1 MDGFFGNK
9 PPHVSARNTALFGM
23 VLTVLIYFVAFFQND
38 DTGPLW
44 KSLRVLLPAALFFL
58 GCFAFVAYSLRRK
71 PEEKGLAMGIA
82 FPATVILLF
91 LYSVADSYVHGSS
104 ETQMGIVYSF
114 LFFFTS
120 PAWALFLW
128 MMIPTLLRLM
138 YKCIRASLGV
148 TRARP
153 HLGALAGF
161 TLLSLAG
168 YQSAWNLVHSYD
180 ADSGPYYR
188 SDQTAET
195 IEPLYLCLWSVGSA
209 GPRRHGFPD
218 SLSAVRAAGAIERGI
233 NCGKT
238 LDRIPD
244 RAYTV
249 DYARPRKNQ
258 FLLTLVEKTR
268 SGSPVHKLWVDQT
281 GVLHEAVE
289 IDDKLD
295 SVRVVNAAPLAD
307 LLVAQ
312 HRLEDYAAKNPH
324 HEYPARLSDAYTE
337 HRHMVY
343 TPRRNAAGKVMS
355 YTLLIPSSGRLV
367 IAPISTRL
375 GERFRSYLL
384 DETGAVHAR
393 GGTLDAT
400 RADPPPPADE
410 MAAARDRLNGLK
422 PVQVDN
428 HERQAQWDS
437 LSEYKADSTRRD
449 SVRRTWHATRDI
461 MRAE

>member
-58 GCFAFVAYSLRRK
+58 GCFAFVVYSLRRK

-82 FPATVILLF
+82 FPATVVVLF
-91 LYSVADSYVHGSS
+91 LYSVVDSYVHGSS

-128 MMIPTLLRLM
+128 LMIPTLLRLM
-138 YKCIRASLGV
+138 YKCVRASLGV

-161 TLLSLAG
+161 ALLSLAG

-180 ADSGPYYR
+180 SDTGPYYR

-195 IEPLYLCLWSVGSA
+195 IEPLYLCLWSVGNDGKGS
-209 GPRRHGFPD
+209 RGFPD
-218 SLSAVRAAGAIERGI
+218 SLNALRAAGGTERGV

-244 RAYTV
+244 SAYTV
-249 DYARPRKNQ
+249 DYSRPSKAQ

-281 GVLHEAVE
+281 GVLREAVD
-289 IDDKLD
+289 IDGKLD
-295 SVRVVNAAPLAD
+295 SVHVVNAAPLAD
-307 LLVAQ
+307 LLAAQ
-312 HRLEDYAAKNPH
+312 HRLEDYAAKNLH
-324 HEYPARLSDAYTE
+324 REYPARLSDAYVE
-337 HRHMVY
+337 RRHMVY
-343 TPRRNAAGKVMS
+343 TPRRNAAGKITS
-355 YTLLIPSSGRLV
+355 YTVLIPSSSPPTL
-367 IAPISTRL
+367 APFNTRL

-384 DETGAVHAR
+384 DETGAIHAR
-393 GGTLDAT
+393 GGNRDAT
-400 RADPPPPADE
+400 RADPSPLPDE
-410 MAAARDRLNGLK
+410 LSAARDRLNGLT
-422 PVQVDN
+422 PARLDHQQ
-428 HERQAQWDS
+428 RQAQWDS

-449 SVRRTWHATRDI
+449 SVRRSWHATRDI

>member
-128 MMIPTLLRLM
+128 MMIPTLARLM

-161 TLLSLAG
+161 ALLSVAG
-168 YQSAWNLVHSYD
+168 YQSAWNMVHSYD

-195 IEPLYLCLWSVGSA
+195 IEPLYVCLWTVNGDKA
-209 GPRRHGFPD
+209 GRGFPD
-218 SLSAVRAAGAIERGI
+218 SLSAVRSAGAIEHGI

-249 DYARPRKNQ
+249 DYARLNRNQ

-281 GVLHEAVE
+281 GVLREAVV

-312 HRLEDYAAKNPH
+312 HKLEDYATRNQH

-337 HRHMVY
+337 RRHMVY
-343 TPRRNAAGKVMS
+343 TPRRNAAGKVTS
-355 YTLLIPSSGRLV
+355 YTLSIPSSGRL
-367 IAPISTRL
+367 AMSPISTRL
-375 GERFRSYLL
+375 GERFRSYLI
-384 DETGAVHAR
+384 DETGQLHAR
-393 GGTLDAT
+393 GGNRDAT

-410 MAAARDRLNGLK
+410 LAAARDRLNGLK
-422 PVQVDN
+422 PVRLDN
-428 HERQAQWDS
+428 QQRQAAWDS
-437 LSEYKADSTRRD
+437 VHQYKVDSTTRD
-449 SVRRTWHATRDI
+449 SVRRGWHATRDV

>member
-1 MDGFFGNK
+1 MDGFFGKK
-9 PPHVSARNTALFGM
+9 PPHVSARNTALFGT

-44 KSLRVLLPAALFFL
+44 KSLRVLLPTALFFL

-82 FPATVILLF
+82 FPTTVILLF
-91 LYSVADSYVHGSS
+91 LYSVVDSYVHGSS

-128 MMIPTLLRLM
+128 LMIPTLLRLM
-138 YKCIRASLGV
+138 YKSVRASLGV

-161 TLLSLAG
+161 ALLSLAG
-168 YQSAWNLVHSYD
+168 YQSAWNMVHSYD
-180 ADSGPYYR
+180 SDTGPYYR

-195 IEPLYLCLWSVGSA
+195 IEPLYLCLWSVGNDARGS
-209 GPRRHGFPD
+209 RGFPD
-218 SLSAVRAAGAIERGI
+218 SLSALRTAGAAARGV

-249 DYARPRKNQ
+249 DYARPSKDQ

-281 GVLHEAVE
+281 GVVREAVDVE
-289 IDDKLD
+289 GKLD

-312 HRLEDYAAKNPH
+312 HRLEDYAVRNSG
-324 HEYPARLSDAYTE
+324 HEYPVRLSDAYSE
-337 HRHMVY
+337 RRHMVY
-343 TPRRNAAGKVMS
+343 TPRRSVGGKVTS
-355 YTLLIPSSGRLV
+355 YTLLIPSSRRL
-367 IAPISTRL
+367 ALGPITTRL
-375 GERFRSYLL
+375 GESFRSYLL

-393 GGTLDAT
+393 GGNLDAT
-400 RADPPPPADE
+400 RTDPPPPADE
-410 MAAARDRLNGLK
+410 LTAARDRLNGLK
-422 PVQVDN
+422 PVRLDHQQ
-428 HERQAQWDS
+428 RQAQWDS
-437 LSEYKADSTRRD
+437 LSQYKLDSTRRD
-449 SVRRTWHATRDI
+449 SVRRSWHATRDL

>member
-82 FPATVILLF
+82 FPATVIILF
-91 LYSVADSYVHGSS
+91 LYSVADSYIHGSS
-104 ETQMGIVYSF
+104 ETQMGLLYSF

-128 MMIPTLLRLM
+128 VMIPTLLRLM
-138 YKCIRASLGV
+138 YKSVRASLGV

-161 TLLSLAG
+161 ALLSVAG

-195 IEPLYLCLWSVGSA
+195 IEPLYVCLWTVNGDKT
-209 GPRRHGFPD
+209 GRGFPD
-218 SLSAVRAAGAIERGI
+218 SLSALRSARTIERGI

-249 DYARPRKNQ
+249 DYARPNKNQ

-268 SGSPVHKLWVDQT
+268 SGSPVHKVWVDQT
-281 GVLHEAVE
+281 GVLREAVV

-312 HRLEDYAAKNPH
+312 HRLEDYAAKTPSR
-324 HEYPARLSDAYTE
+324 EYPARLSDAYSE
-337 HRHMVY
+337 RRHMIY
-343 TPRRNAAGKVMS
+343 TPHRNAAGKITS
-355 YTLLIPSSGRLV
+355 YSLLIPSAARPVL
-367 IAPISTRL
+367 APINSRL

-384 DETGAVHAR
+384 DETGVVHAR
-393 GGTLDAT
+393 GGNRDAT

-410 MAAARDRLNGLK
+410 LSAARDRLNGLK
-422 PVQVDN
+422 PVRLDN
-428 HERQAQWDS
+428 QQRQAQWDS
-437 LSEYKADSTRRD
+437 LSEHKADSTQRD
-449 SVRRTWHATRDI
+449 SVRHTWHATRDV